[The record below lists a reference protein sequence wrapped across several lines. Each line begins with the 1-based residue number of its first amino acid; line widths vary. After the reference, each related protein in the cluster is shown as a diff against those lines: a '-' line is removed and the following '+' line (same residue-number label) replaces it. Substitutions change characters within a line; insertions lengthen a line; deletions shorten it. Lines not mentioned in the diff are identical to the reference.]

1 MFSINC
7 LEITVPENLWN
18 NPEFQKNNRSIYKNL
33 LSDKDYEEFNKDDL
47 GLEVFRKRF
56 FFNDFYEKKQ
66 HGDLK
71 INPGRLQ
78 LNNFFGNKINVQ
90 AVVGMNGSGKSTL
103 MDLMFMAINN
113 FAFIFEREYNFPA
126 AKPLCWIKDL
136 CVSIY
141 FSTSNESD
149 ENVSEYKLNCSQSS
163 ILFQI
168 RCNNEFVDLHE
179 TSDRLN
185 GSFFLNK
192 KKKQSNY
199 LLHGLLKEFF
209 FTIVS
214 NYSLQSFVTENYINN
229 CLLCMKEGVRIP
241 GSFNFFQLNEY
252 EYGEGP
258 ICWIESIF
266 HKNDGYT
273 CPIVLNP
280 KRDDKGLNINLE
292 LTLAKYREISLLLW
306 AKNNNK
312 TFIDGYKLQRIE
324 FKVDPNYI
332 LRKLEQTS
340 IENALK
346 DIDAKLRPNDRTQS
360 YEASNL
366 DWLMVSSQLM
376 IFPDSP
382 KLVRLTLAYLI
393 KKIESLVKYPSYRIY
408 DINQQKSIFKTSS
421 ISSDQATSNFG
432 ELILAVQND
441 SSHIVTKIQQALHF
455 IKCDWTQETEKKQNV
470 NKWFSTGFT
479 NTEYYNYYP
488 LNGNDLNN
496 ILNTL
501 PPPIFKYDIYLSK
514 AESEEN
520 NEPINIKELSSGEQ
534 QLIQTISTHIYHIR
548 NLISVIESN
557 RAQPRENKRPEYP
570 NINLVLDEME
580 ICFHPEFQ
588 RQFVNHL
595 IKTIN
600 NMGLNDFCY
609 FNIFLITHSPFVISD
624 IPSQRI
630 LYLEN
635 GSQDLKKRT
644 NSFAG
649 NIGEMFY
656 DSFFLKSTIGAFA
669 ETKIKNIVKEIK
681 EKRMSANS
689 PEVKSLISCIGDS
702 VIKSLLKEI
711 R

>member
-7 LEITVPENLWN
+7 LEITVPKNLW
-18 NPEFQKNNRSIYKNL
+18 KNNRSLYKNL
-33 LSDKDYEEFNKDDL
+33 VTKKDYLLFLQKYKTMT
-47 GLEVFRKRF
+47 GFKKRF
-56 FFNDFYEKKQ
+56 FFNNFYKKEQ
-66 HGDLK
+66 DGDVTRNNERVL
-71 INPGRLQ
+71 PE
-78 LNNFFGNKINVQ
+78 NFFGDKINVQ
-90 AVVGMNGSGKSTL
+90 AIVGMNGSGKSTL

-113 FAFIFEREYNFPA
+113 FAFLFEREYDFPA
-126 AKPLCWIKDL
+126 AKPLCWIQNL
-136 CVSIY
+136 FINIY
-141 FSTSNESD
+141 FSTSNEID
-149 ENVSEYKLNCSQSS
+149 NKIFEYRLTCTQEGVF
-163 ILFQI
+163 FQI
-168 RCNNEFVDLHE
+168 KDGNKFINLNDTLDRINGAFVLNRKKEQNNYAL
-179 TSDRLN
+179 
-185 GSFFLNK
+185 
-192 KKKQSNY
+192 Y
-199 LLHGLLKEFF
+199 GLLKEFF

-241 GSFNFFQLNEY
+241 GSFNFFQLDEY

-312 TFIDGYKLQRIE
+312 TFIDGYKLQRTE

-332 LRKLEQTS
+332 LRKLDQTS

-346 DIDAKLRPNDRTQS
+346 DIDSKLLQNDRIQS

-366 DWLMVSSQLM
+366 DWLMVSSQLK
-376 IFPDSP
+376 IFPNSP

-393 KKIESLVKYPSYRIY
+393 KKFESLVKYPSYHIY

-455 IKCDWTQETEKKQNV
+455 IKCDWAQETEKKQNV
-470 NKWFSTGFT
+470 DKWFSTGFT

-514 AESEEN
+514 TAESEEN

-557 RAQPRENKRPEYP
+557 RTQPKENKRPEYP

-656 DSFFLKSTIGAFA
+656 DSFFLKSTIGDFA
-669 ETKIKNIVKEIK
+669 ENKIKSLIKEIK
-681 EKRMSANS
+681 EKRITADS

-702 VIKSLLKEI
+702 VIKSLLNEI